1 MYEDF
6 QAIKELLTAS
16 ERKIEIVENENSRSG
31 AILKW
36 AKIPETQD
44 LAAVVNYTEVITVD
58 DWIHVLGHG
67 KGADGQT
74 IFKLSSLPKEDLMY
88 NALVVATD
96 VLGGLFAM
104 CQKETSNSFGDV
116 FYLQPE
122 CLEWEP
128 TGFGY
133 SELLVWLA
141 NDDID
146 AFYQD
151 VRWEG
156 WRDMSSHVGVD
167 SAIRFTPD
175 VWFKDCDFS
184 ASPRQ
189 IVPFK
194 DVLENILSTY
204 ILDDAAN

>member
-6 QAIKELLTAS
+6 QAIKEMFKAS
-16 ERKIEIVENENSRSG
+16 ARKIEIVENENPRSE
-31 AILKW
+31 AILEW
-36 AKIPETQD
+36 AKIPQSQD
-44 LAAVVNYTEVITVD
+44 LAAVVNYAEVITVD

-74 IFKLSSLPKEDLMY
+74 IFKLSSLPKDDLLY
-88 NALVVATD
+88 DALVVATD
-96 VLGGLFAM
+96 VLGGLFAI
-104 CQKETSNSFGDV
+104 CVDKTDSSYGDV

-133 SELLVWLA
+133 SEFLVWLA
-141 NDDID
+141 EDDLD
-146 AFYQD
+146 EFYQD

-156 WRDMSSHVGVD
+156 WRDMSAHVGVD

-175 VWFKDCDFS
+175 VWFKSCDFS

-204 ILDDAAN
+204 ILDDASN

>member
-1 MYEDF
+1 MYDNF
-6 QAIKELLTAS
+6 QAIKELLMSS
-16 ERKIEIVENENSRSG
+16 ERKIEIVENENSRSE
-31 AILKW
+31 AILEW
-36 AKIPETQD
+36 ANVPETQD
-44 LAAVVNYTEVITVD
+44 LAAVVTHTEVITVD

-74 IFKLSSLPKEDLMY
+74 IFKLSSLPEEDLMY
-88 NALVVATD
+88 DALVVATD
-96 VLGGLFAM
+96 VLGGLFAI
-104 CQKETSNSFGDV
+104 CQKKTSNSYGDV

-122 CLEWEP
+122 CLEWEA
-128 TGFGY
+128 TEFGY
-133 SELLVWLA
+133 SEFLAWLA
-141 NDDID
+141 YDDLD
-146 AFYQD
+146 AFYQE

-175 VWFKDCDFS
+175 VWFAACDFS

>member
-6 QAIKELLTAS
+6 QAIKEMLNAS
-16 ERKIEIVENENSRSG
+16 GRKIEIIENENPRSE
-31 AILKW
+31 AILEW
-36 AKIPETQD
+36 AKIPQTQD
-44 LAAVVNYTEVITVD
+44 LATVVTHAEVITVD

-67 KGADGQT
+67 RGVDGQT
-74 IFKLSSLPKEDLMY
+74 IFKLSSLPKEDLMHDSI
-88 NALVVATD
+88 VVATD
-96 VLGGLFAM
+96 VLGGLFAI
-104 CQKETSNSFGDV
+104 CTDKTESVYGDV

-133 SELLVWLA
+133 SEFLVWLA
-141 NDDID
+141 EDDLD

-156 WRDMSSHVGVD
+156 WRNMSSHVGVD
-167 SAIRFTPD
+167 SVIRFTPD
-175 VWFKDCDFS
+175 VWFKGCDFS

-194 DVLENILSTY
+194 DVLESMLSTY
-204 ILDDAAN
+204 ISDYNSN

>member
-1 MYEDF
+1 MYDDF
-6 QAIKELLTAS
+6 QAIKELFASS
-16 ERKIEIVENENSRSG
+16 ERKIEIIENENSRSE
-31 AILKW
+31 AILEW

-44 LAAVVNYTEVITVD
+44 LAAVVNYAEVITID
-58 DWIHVLGHG
+58 DWIHLLGHG

-74 IFKLSSLPKEDLMY
+74 IFKLSSLPKDDLMY
-88 NALVVATD
+88 DSLVVATD
-96 VLGGLFAM
+96 VLGGLFAI
-104 CQKETSNSFGDV
+104 CQDETDNSYGDV

-122 CLEWEP
+122 SLEWEP

-133 SELLVWLA
+133 SEFLVWLA
-141 NDDID
+141 NDDLD

-156 WRDMSSHVGVD
+156 WRDMSSHVGAD

-175 VWFKDCDFS
+175 VWFKACDFS

>member
-6 QAIKELLTAS
+6 QAIKEMFEAS
-16 ERKIEIVENENSRSG
+16 ARKIEIVENENPRSE
-31 AILKW
+31 AILEW
-36 AKIPETQD
+36 AKIPQSQD
-44 LAAVVNYTEVITVD
+44 LAAVVNYAEVITVD

-74 IFKLSSLPKEDLMY
+74 IFKLSSLPKDDLLY
-88 NALVVATD
+88 DALVVATD
-96 VLGGLFAM
+96 VLGGLFAI
-104 CQKETSNSFGDV
+104 CVDKTDSSYGDV

-133 SELLVWLA
+133 SEFLVWLA
-141 NDDID
+141 EDDLD
-146 AFYQD
+146 EFYQN

-156 WRDMSSHVGVD
+156 WRDMSAHVGVD
-167 SAIRFTPD
+167 SAIRSTPD
-175 VWFKDCDFS
+175 VWFKACDFS

-194 DVLENILSTY
+194 DVLENMLSTY
-204 ILDDAAN
+204 ILDDASN

>member
-6 QAIKELLTAS
+6 QAIKEMFEAS
-16 ERKIEIVENENSRSG
+16 ARKIEIVENENPRSE
-31 AILKW
+31 AILEW
-36 AKIPETQD
+36 AKIPQSQD
-44 LAAVVNYTEVITVD
+44 LAAVVNYAEVITVD

-74 IFKLSSLPKEDLMY
+74 IFKLSSLPKDDLLY
-88 NALVVATD
+88 DALVVATD
-96 VLGGLFAM
+96 VLGGLFAI
-104 CQKETSNSFGDV
+104 CVDKTDSSYGDV

-133 SELLVWLA
+133 SEFLVWLA
-141 NDDID
+141 EDDLD
-146 AFYQD
+146 EFYQN

-156 WRDMSSHVGVD
+156 WRAMSAHVGVD

-175 VWFKDCDFS
+175 VWFKACDFS

-194 DVLENILSTY
+194 DVLENMLSTY
-204 ILDDAAN
+204 ILDDASN